1 MKSLELGGL
10 PLVEVLQKNEKN
22 ERSISQIDS
31 LAV

>member
-10 PLVEVLQKNEKN
+10 PLVEVLQNEKN

-31 LAV
+31 LVV